1 MSFRPFTQAW
11 ADALREVVN
20 GDAAYRAAA
29 AHWTWPLAMVLEPAP
44 ALGYAESVAAE
55 LVLDH
60 GICRTATVLAPDA
73 VTAPF
78 VLRAPYEVWKQVVR
92 GELDA
97 VSAVMTG
104 RIQLRGAAMTL
115 MMHARAAQALLAC
128 ATRVPTAFPDE
139 APR

>member
-29 AHWTWPLAMVLEPAP
+29 SHWTWPLAMVLEPAP
-44 ALGYAESVAAE
+44 TLGYAESVAAE
-55 LVLDH
+55 LVLDR
-60 GICRTATVLAPDA
+60 GICRAATVLGPEA
-73 VTAPF
+73 VTAPI

-92 GELDA
+92 GELDP

-104 RIQLRGAAMTL
+104 RIKLSGAVMTL
-115 MMHARAAQALLAC
+115 MTHARAAQALLAC